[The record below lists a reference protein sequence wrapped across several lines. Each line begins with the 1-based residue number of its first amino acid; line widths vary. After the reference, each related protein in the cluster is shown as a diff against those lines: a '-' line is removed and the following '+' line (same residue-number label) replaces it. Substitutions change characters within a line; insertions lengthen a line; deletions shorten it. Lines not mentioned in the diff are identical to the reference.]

1 MASSPPLVALTGAGV
16 HLGATTLFTGV
27 DVAIGRGDKVALVG
41 RNGSGKSTL
50 MKCLAGILQ
59 VDEGERFVQPGARV
73 AYLAQ
78 EPDFSSY
85 ATVADFVSAGQED
98 PQHYRVE
105 AVLEAMRLP
114 ADRACSTLSGGE
126 SRRAAIARALVDEPD
141 VLLLDEPTNHL
152 DIPTIEWLEQ
162 ELRNFRGGLL
172 LISHD
177 RAFLTNLSRRTF
189 WLDRGVMRVTER
201 GFSEFESW
209 RDQVYADE
217 EAQAHKLNQKIKAEL
232 KWMWEGGISGRRTRN
247 MGRVRRLQDMR
258 QERADRIRT
267 RQVNLTVSE
276 GESSGRLVIEA
287 DSISKTFQGPEGERV
302 IAQGF
307 STRIMRGD
315 RVGLIGPN
323 GAGKTTLLKMLVGE
337 LQPDSGTISRGTN
350 LQMIMFDQRRAQ
362 LDPEQTVR
370 SALLPTGG
378 DTVMV
383 GGKPRHIASYM
394 KDFLFDPSM
403 AEQPVRALS
412 GGERNR
418 LLLARLFAQPSNL
431 MVLDEP
437 TNDLDMDTLDL
448 LEEVLAEYEGTL
460 LLVSHDRDFLD
471 RLVTSTIA
479 VEGDGDVSEYAG
491 GYSDYLNQRKEKAA
505 AAPAAAKSASAPAA
519 PPKQKAKTKL
529 SFKENRELEELPGRM
544 DALAKTIKKLEAK
557 MADPAFYSK
566 DPAGFA
572 KATDDLA
579 KAQGELAAAEDR
591 WLELEALREELEGG
605 S

>member
-1 MASSPPLVALTGAGV
+1 MASSPPLVALTGAGI
-16 HLGATTLFTGV
+16 HLGATTLFEGV
-27 DVAIGRGDKVALVG
+27 DVSIGRGDKVALVG

-50 MKCLAGILQ
+50 MKCLAGLLE
-59 VDEGERFVQPGARV
+59 VDEGERFVQPGARIG
-73 AYLAQ
+73 YLAQ
-78 EPDFSSY
+78 EPDFSAF

-105 AVLEAMRLP
+105 AVLESLQLP
-114 ADRACSTLSGGE
+114 PDRSCATLSGGE
-126 SRRAAIARALVDEPD
+126 LRRAAIARALVDEPD

-152 DIPTIEWLEQ
+152 DIPTIEYLER

-177 RAFLTNLSRRTF
+177 RTFLTNLSRQTL
-189 WLDRGVMRVTER
+189 WLDRGVMRMTER
-201 GFSEFESW
+201 GFGEFETW
-209 RDQVYADE
+209 RDQVFADE
-217 EAQAHKLNQKIKAEL
+217 EAQAHKLNRKIKAEL

-258 QERADRIRT
+258 QERAERIKS
-267 RQVNLTVSE
+267 RQVNLTVAE

-287 DSISKTFQGPEGERV
+287 DQISKSFQGPEGERV
-302 IAQGF
+302 IARGF

-323 GAGKTTLLKMLVGE
+323 GAGKTTLLKMLTGD
-337 LQPDSGTISRGTN
+337 LAPDSGKIKLGTN
-350 LQMIMFDQRRAQ
+350 IQMILFDQRRAQ
-362 LDPEQTVR
+362 LDPDQTVR
-370 SALLPTGG
+370 SVLLPTGG

-394 KDFLFDPSM
+394 KDFLFDPAM

-491 GYSDYLNQRKEKAA
+491 GYTDYLIQRKERLT
-505 AAPAAAKSASAPAA
+505 A
-519 PPKQKAKTKL
+519 PPPAYGKGGGGNSPAKPKGKTKL
-529 SFKENRELEELPGRM
+529 SFKDARELEELPGRM
-544 DALAKTIKKLEAK
+544 DALAKTIKALESK
-557 MADPAFYSK
+557 MADPALYTK
-566 DPAGFA
+566 DPAAFA
-572 KATDDLA
+572 KANTDLA
-579 KAQGELAAAEDR
+579 KAQSDLAAAEDR
-591 WLELEALREELEGG
+591 WLELETLREGLTG
-605 S
+605 

>member
-1 MASSPPLVALTGAGV
+1 V
-16 HLGATTLFTGV
+16 HLGSTTLFSGV

-50 MKCLAGILQ
+50 MKCLAGQ
-59 VDEGERFVQPGARV
+59 VEVDEGERFVQPGARV

-78 EPDFSSY
+78 EPDFTGF
-85 ATVADFVSAGQED
+85 ATVADFVAAGQED
-98 PQHYRVE
+98 PRHYRVE
-105 AVLEAMRLP
+105 QVLEALNLP
-114 ADRACSTLSGGE
+114 GDRICATLSGGE

-152 DIPTIEWLEQ
+152 DIPTIEWLEG
-162 ELRNFRGGLL
+162 ELQAFKGGLL

-177 RAFLTNLSRRTF
+177 RKLLTALSRRTF

-201 GFSEFESW
+201 GFGEFEAW
-209 RDQVYADE
+209 RDQVFADE
-217 EAQAHKLNQKIKAEL
+217 EAQAHKLDQRIKAEL
-232 KWMWEGGISGRRTRN
+232 KWMWEGGISARRTRN

-258 QERADRIRT
+258 RDRAERIKS
-267 RQVNLTVSE
+267 RQANLAVAE
-276 GESSGRLVIEA
+276 GETSGRLVIEA
-287 DSISKTFQGPEGERV
+287 EGIAKSFGGQGGDRV
-302 IAQGF
+302 ITKGF

-323 GAGKTTLLKMLVGE
+323 GAGKTTLLKMLTGE
-337 LQPDSGTISRGTN
+337 LAPDEGVVKTGTN
-350 LQMIMFDQRRAQ
+350 LQMIVFDQRRAQ
-362 LDPEQTVR
+362 LDPDQTLKSV
-370 SALLPTGG
+370 LLPHGG
-378 DTVMV
+378 DTILV

-403 AEQPVRALS
+403 ADQPVRALS

-431 MVLDEP
+431 MILDEP

-491 GYSDYLNQRKEKAA
+491 GYTDYLTQRKEKAA
-505 AAPAAAKSASAPAA
+505 AAKATAPVTAKPAAAPAKPKVKS
-519 PPKQKAKTKL
+519 KL
-529 SFKENRELEELPGRM
+529 SFKENRELEELPARM
-544 DALAKTIKKLEAK
+544 EALTARIATLNTRL
-557 MADPAFYSK
+557 ADPALFSR
-566 DPAGFA
+566 DPAG
-572 KATDDLA
+572 
-579 KAQGELAAAEDR
+579 AQKLTAELSQAQADLAAAEDR
-591 WLELEALREELEGG
+591 WLELEALKEELGG
-605 S
+605 